1 MRWSTYLSPT
11 DRAEHVGLVSED
23 RIHGLSD
30 RRTLVDLL
38 AHPDAMV
45 EAAERALADPLEVV
59 DLADADVL
67 APIPRPPS
75 VRDFYAFENHVLA
88 CSRALNQPVNPDWY
102 ELPVFYFQSPQ
113 ATRGYRAD
121 VELAPGSQRFDFEL
135 EVAAV
140 VGTAGKDLH
149 PDEAEDHIGGYLLMS
164 DWSARDVQAREMK
177 QTMGPVKA
185 KDTATSYGPYLVT
198 PDELVRDGGNAF
210 SIPLTAS
217 VNGRRYSEGN
227 LRDLYWSFGQL
238 LAYASRGTRLVP
250 GDVIGSGTVGTGC
263 ILELSLVHGVTE
275 YPFLAEGDL
284 VELTGDGLGTI
295 ASRITAGSELIP
307 LR

>member
-1 MRWSTYLSPT
+1 MRWSTYLSST

-38 AHPDAMV
+38 ADPDAMV
-45 EAAERALADPLEVV
+45 EAAERALADPLDVV

-88 CSRALNQPVNPDWY
+88 CSRALDQPVNPDWY

-140 VGTAGKDLH
+140 VGTAGQDLH

-284 VELTGDGLGTI
+284 VQLTGDGLGTI

>member
-1 MRWSTYLSPT
+1 MHWSTYVSPI
-11 DRAEHVGLVSED
+11 DRAERVGLVSEG
-23 RIHGLSD
+23 RIYGLSD
-30 RRTLVDLL
+30 RRTLIDLL
-38 AHPDAMV
+38 PEPDAMAA
-45 EAAERALADPLEVV
+45 AAEQALADPLEVV
-59 DLADADVL
+59 ELADADVL
-67 APIPRPPS
+67 APVPRPPS
-75 VRDFYAFENHVLA
+75 VRDFYAFESHVLA
-88 CSRALNQPVNPDWY
+88 CSQALDQPVNPDWY

-135 EVAAV
+135 EVAV
-140 VGTAGKDLH
+140 VIGRAGKDMH

-284 VELTGDGLGTI
+284 VELTGEGLGTI
-295 ASRITAGSELIP
+295 VSRITAGSEPIP